1 MKKLL
6 ALAILLTSLSA
17 EAQTYIK
24 TNALYWLGGLPNV
37 QVETRLAKHF
47 TFQGEVN
54 TSFWT
59 INDRP
64 MQGAQFITGFRYYP
78 SKKGAFNGF
87 YLGGDFAFDVYKV
100 SKWDHWGKSDGSID
114 IQRGIG
120 YYLGFTLGYQLPIA
134 KRWNMDF
141 YAGGGWHLGKYW
153 GETQHQ
159 NGSTEMYAAWNA
171 SGEWIP
177 YKLGVTFG
185 YRLTSEKRMVERFG
199 ENYYQP
205 KAKRYKKSK

>member
-1 MKKLL
+1 MKKIFVAFLL
-6 ALAILLTSLSA
+6 FATLGVS
-17 EAQTYIK
+17 AQTYIK
-24 TNALYWLGGLPNV
+24 TNALYWVAGLPNV
-37 QVETRLAKHF
+37 QVETRLANNF

-54 TSFWT
+54 GSLWT
-59 INDRP
+59 FGDKP
-64 MQGAQFITGFRYYP
+64 MMGIQNIAGARWYP
-78 SKKGAFNGF
+78 KQAFKGF
-87 YLGGDFAFDVYKV
+87 YVGGDFGFDIYKV
-100 SKWDHWGKSDGSID
+100 SKWDHWRPSEQGVDV
-114 IQRGIG
+114 QHGIG
-120 YYLGFTLGYQLPIA
+120 YYLGLTLGYQLSIS

-153 GETQHQ
+153 GETIFPD
-159 NGSTEMYAAWNA
+159 GKSEMYAAWNA

-205 KAKRYKKSK
+205 KAKRPKHTH